1 MKNMTSGNGTYQ
13 AYTGFAEVYDRFMEN
28 VPYDDWE
35 AWISSQL
42 EASGYA
48 GQLVLELGCGTGIMT
63 ERLAARGYDMIG
75 VDLSEDMLAEAMEK
89 RSLSGHNILYLQQ
102 DMRGFELYGTVAA
115 VVCICDSLNYI
126 TARRDLTQVFRLV
139 NNYLDPGGLFL
150 FDFNTP
156 AAYLS
161 PLREHPIVE
170 EADGITMIWENGY
183 RPQEALNDPRVTFF
197 LPVAAEA
204 ETVDECDG
212 PYTPSGPQEDGDPLY
227 MKVQELHE
235 QRAYT
240 LEEIRDCLAE
250 AGLTFCEAVDA
261 DTKGEVTAQ
270 TQRVLCVARE
280 CGKSIQIH
288 AKFERRSVTENV

>member
-1 MKNMTSGNGTYQ
+1 MKNVTSGIGTYQ

-35 AWISSQL
+35 AWIASRL
-42 EASGYA
+42 ESEGYA

-102 DMRGFELYGTVAA
+102 DMREFELYGTVAA

-126 TARRDLTQVFRLV
+126 TARRDLAQVFRLV

-156 AAYLS
+156 AA
-161 PLREHPIVE
+161 
-170 EADGITMIWENGY
+170 
-183 RPQEALNDPRVTFF
+183 
-197 LPVAAEA
+197 
-204 ETVDECDG
+204 
-212 PYTPSGPQEDGDPLY
+212 
-227 MKVQELHE
+227 
-235 QRAYT
+235 
-240 LEEIRDCLAE
+240 
-250 AGLTFCEAVDA
+250 
-261 DTKGEVTAQ
+261 
-270 TQRVLCVARE
+270 
-280 CGKSIQIH
+280 
-288 AKFERRSVTENV
+288 